1 MSTSNNSTTSDW
13 LEQRLEQVASGARRK
28 LPGVAREKRAQPQS
42 SIGFRAD
49 IDGLRA
55 IAVIPVVLFHAA
67 IPGFSGGFIGVDV
80 FFVISGFLI
89 TGILLRSIEEGNYSI
104 GRFYE
109 RRIKRILPALSLVLF
124 VSTIVALIVYLP
136 ETLRNYG
143 KSLAS
148 VSVFG
153 SNFFFWKSIGY
164 FAEPADA
171 QPLLHTWSLAVE
183 EQFYI
188 FYPLLLWLLA
198 RRAVDIRRTLLLI
211 GGASL
216 ALSIYAT
223 FGHTGANFYLLPTRA
238 WELMVGGVIAA
249 SPRVELRPEQRS
261 GLAIC
266 GILMIAACVVLY
278 SSKTPFPGAAAIP
291 PVLGTALVVFSGHN
305 RSNQGYGL
313 LGASPLVIVG
323 RASYSFYLWH
333 FPALAFA
340 AYLTAGKLPLVSA
353 LIVCVGSLLAALVT
367 LTLVEDPVRRSRSKN
382 AVILPLAAMTGLG
395 LVGAAIAASYGLPE
409 RIPARSLALAAVQN
423 DKEVH
428 HNECMSVDATIVP
441 PSRACLLGDREEPP
455 HVLLW
460 GDSHAMVTA
469 TSMEA
474 AAKREKASFLFDA
487 TADCPPGIGFEISPE
502 FLVTMTRTPSYRY
515 CGQYNRD
522 MLALALSPGVRTV
535 VISSRWTNWRI
546 DEPLV
551 DGEEAPDIRLE
562 RNGRPADKGE
572 NKAVFERGFAGLVE
586 KLTNAGKRVVIVGP
600 LPEPRN
606 DVPKLLYVQ
615 RFGLASPPA
624 PLSRAEYERRHAR
637 IIFYF
642 QELAAK
648 YPITFVQPAD
658 VLCAGG
664 TCPIVDR
671 GGPRFFDDNHLTV
684 RVARDLWPL
693 YAPLFQESGGAIGRK
708 GSH

>member
-1 MSTSNNSTTSDW
+1 M
-13 LEQRLEQVASGARRK
+13 LKVAPRPRSPSHASADFRK
-28 LPGVAREKRAQPQS
+28 
-42 SIGFRAD
+42 D

-55 IAVIPVVLFHAA
+55 IAVLPVVLFHAG

-89 TGILLRSIEEGNYSI
+89 TGILLRSINEGNYSI
-104 GRFYE
+104 RHFYE

-124 VSTIVALIVYLP
+124 VSTVIALIVYLP
-136 ETLRNYG
+136 ETLTNYG

-148 VSVFG
+148 VSVFS

-198 RRAVDIRRTLLLI
+198 KRALDVRRALLI
-211 GGASL
+211 IAAGSL

-238 WELMVGGVIAA
+238 WELMVGGLIAA
-249 SPRVELRPEQRS
+249 SPRVELRPQLRCL
-261 GLAIC
+261 LALLGVLII
-266 GILMIAACVVLY
+266 GTCVVLY

-305 RSNQGYGL
+305 RSNEGYAL
-313 LGASPLVIVG
+313 LGTAPLVLVG

-340 AYLTAGKLPLVSA
+340 VYLTAGKLRLSSA
-353 LIVCVGSLLAALVT
+353 LIVCGASLLAAL
-367 LTLVEDPVRRSRSKN
+367 LTLRFLEDPVRRSRRKR
-382 AVILPLAAMTGLG
+382 AVLLPLVAMAALGGTGA
-395 LVGAAIAASYGLPE
+395 VIAASNGLPG
-409 RIPARSLALAAVQN
+409 RIPERSLAIAAVQN
-423 DKEVH
+423 DKEAH
-428 HNECMSVDATIVP
+428 HEECMSLDATIIP
-441 PSRACLLGDREEPP
+441 PSKACLLGNSTETP

-474 AAKREKASFLFDA
+474 AAEKQGASFLFDA
-487 TADCPPGIGFEISPE
+487 TADCPPGLGFEISPD
-502 FLVTMTRTPSYRY
+502 FLITMTRTPSYRY
-515 CGQYNRD
+515 CGEYNRQ
-522 MLALALSPGVRTV
+522 MLELALDPRIRTV
-535 VISSRWTNWRI
+535 VISSRWTNWRM
-546 DEPLV
+546 DEPLI
-551 DGEEAPDIRLE
+551 DGQEAPDIRLQKD
-562 RNGRPADKGE
+562 GRATAKGS
-572 NKAVFERGFAGLVE
+572 NRPIFEQGFAQLVE
-586 KLTNAGKRVVIVGP
+586 QLTNAGKHVVIVGP
-600 LPEPRN
+600 LPEPHH

-615 RFGLASPPA
+615 RFGFAPSPA
-624 PLSRAEYERRHAR
+624 PLSRAEYDGRHAD
-637 IIFYF
+637 IVAYF
-642 QELAAK
+642 RKLAAT

-664 TCPIVDR
+664 SCPIADR

-684 RVARDLWPL
+684 RTAKALAPL
-693 YAPLFQESGGAIGRK
+693 YEPIFRDSASGG
-708 GSH
+708 SPQ